1 MNIVISNIYQ
11 SMLQGLDIDAMQK
24 LDGEFDADE
33 IVRKFK
39 NVYFNKLILDVTA
52 IKNYKNTDEIQKIS
66 LGLDPTKVILFLDD
80 SIETTSSKYLS
91 EIIGMGIYNFATSI
105 NGIIYLYNN
114 PNSYKDVA
122 YIRGGA

>member
-11 SMLQGLDIDAMQK
+11 SMLQGLDIDVMQK